1 MASGLGLCVG
11 GVNGAPCVH
20 GNGGPAAAVIVE
32 DGRPMCADHRRGY
45 RMTKTV
51 AARASGGQAPGR
63 KDPSIGVRCI
73 GSVNGEPCTRDNG
86 GPAWAVISLD
96 NRAMCSDHRR
106 GYRMLQT
113 TTAMGSPGN
122 TSSASLGRC
131 VGNVNDDPCTHD
143 GGKPAW
149 AVIELDGR
157 AMCAHHRRGYRAQ
170 LTNSGAGWVSQIPKG
185 TRVLYAIVV
194 KTGRPMVKIG
204 KAMTSTLSTR
214 SNAARLSA
222 GQLGLTTHPAAT
234 VVIKDRPERGSSGPL
249 SLSYEH
255 AVRLVVATALDGKLG
270 AHKTEWVDIPE
281 GVLPTVNWQ
290 LLLEQA
296 VAWVDNWLLPV
307 EGAGCDLLRR
317 TVNASGIPS
326 SQAGPNT
333 ACSRRRRRS
342 SAPRLMPV
350 VSAQRDRS

>member
-11 GVNGAPCVH
+11 SVNGALCAH

-45 RMTKTV
+45 RMKKTV
-51 AARASGGQAPGR
+51 AARASGSRASGT

-86 GPAWAVISLD
+86 GPAWAVTRED

-113 TTAMGSPGN
+113 TKAMGNLGSASP
-122 TSSASLGRC
+122 SLGRC
-131 VGNVNDDPCTHD
+131 VGTVNGDACTHD
-143 GGKPAW
+143 GGNPAW

-157 AMCAHHRRGYRAQ
+157 AMCAHHKRGYRAQ
-170 LTNSGAGWVSQIPKG
+170 LTNSGTGWVSQTPKG
-185 TRVLYAIVV
+185 ARVLYATVA

-204 KAMTSTLSTR
+204 KAMTSTLSSRT
-214 SNAARLSA
+214 NAARLSA
-222 GQLGLTTHPAAT
+222 GQLGLTTHLAAT

-255 AVRLVVATALDGKLG
+255 AVRLVVASALGGKLG
-270 AHKTEWVDIPE
+270 AHKTEWIDIPE
-281 GVLPTVNWQ
+281 SVIPTVNWQ
-290 LLLEQA
+290 ALLERA
-296 VAWVDNWLLPV
+296 VEWVDHWLLPT

-317 TVNASGIPS
+317 TVNASGS
-326 SQAGPNT
+326 TLKARG
-333 ACSRRRRRS
+333 ARHGR
-342 SAPRLMPV
+342 
-350 VSAQRDRS
+350 